1 MQKISTKKQLIPM
14 QQYAASQ
21 GTIEKKVVEA
31 LQTALGT
38 NLLSIVLFGSQAR
51 GEARMGSD
59 WDFLI
64 IAEGLPKKA
73 FERHLFLKQL
83 APNDCRGEVSFVA
96 KTPEE
101 FEAYLSS
108 LYLDIALDGKI
119 LYDPKGYAFQRL
131 TLLRQLIKR
140 KGLVRE
146 KSGKEMCWQWT
157 REPTQPWA
165 LEWEA

>member
-1 MQKISTKKQLIPM
+1 MEKLLVPM
-14 QQYAASQ
+14 PQYVPLQRA
-21 GTIEKKVVEA
+21 IEKKVVKA
-31 LQTALGT
+31 LRTALSA
-38 NLLSIVLFGSQAR
+38 NLISIVLFGSRAR
-51 GEARMGSD
+51 GDVREESD
-59 WDFLI
+59 WDFFV
-64 IAEGLPKKA
+64 IAEELSKKA

-83 APNDCRGEVSFVA
+83 APSDCRGEVSFVA

-131 TLLRQLIKR
+131 AMLRQLIKR

-146 KSGKEMCWQWT
+146 KSGKEMCWQWL
-157 REPTQPWA
+157 RGPTQPWA